1 MKKNFGTQSWLYPM
15 PVLIISAYDENDV
28 PCAMNAAWG
37 MISSADKISMCLSPG
52 HKTVKDIL
60 LRKAFTVSIGDQANM
75 VQCDY
80 VGIVSANDVPDK
92 IARAGW
98 TVTKSEFVDAPV
110 INELSMEL
118 HCELLSYD
126 EESHIMVG
134 KIVNVSADEEV
145 LTNGKPDIYKVN
157 PISYDPVNHKY
168 LVMGEETGNAFA
180 DGAKLK

>member
-1 MKKNFGTQSWLYPM
+1 MKQNFGTQSWLFPM

-60 LRKAFTVSIGDQANM
+60 DRGDFTVAIGDEDNM

-92 IARAGW
+92 VARAGW

-110 INELSMEL
+110 INELNMEL
-118 HCELLSYD
+118 HCKLISYNPD
-126 EESHIMVG
+126 THIMVG
-134 KIVNVSADEEV
+134 RIVNVSADEEV
-145 LTNGKPDIYKVN
+145 MTDGHIDPKKLK

-168 LVMGEETGNAFA
+168 LTMGEIIGNAFA